1 MQAKFETFAQGVIG
15 AELED
20 RTQEDSARDRR
31 RGRRQHKWGSMSR
44 VSRAARM
51 ARDKVARN
59 IFRVFFP
66 RSIKSHERPGMLGIS
81 FGRS

>member
-1 MQAKFETFAQGVIG
+1 MQAKFEIFAQWVIG

-20 RTQEDSARDRR
+20 RTQEGSARDRR
-31 RGRRQHKWGSMSR
+31 RGRRPHKWGS

-59 IFRVFFP
+59 IFQVFFP
-66 RSIKSHERPGMLGIS
+66 RSTKSHERPGILGIY
-81 FGRS
+81 FRRS

>member
-1 MQAKFETFAQGVIG
+1 MQAKFETFAQGVIE

-20 RTQEDSARDRR
+20 RTQEGSARDRR
-31 RGRRQHKWGSMSR
+31 RGRRQHKWGS

-51 ARDKVARN
+51 AQDKVARN

-66 RSIKSHERPGMLGIS
+66 RSTKSHERPGILGIS

>member
-44 VSRAARM
+44 AARM

-81 FGRS
+81 FGHS